1 MGAQRIPRKDMKLA
15 AAWPGKATA
24 GSSFSGPEAAAAWPR
39 SRSGEPGFAGAVKLE
54 IGTKSLQPR
63 QNAPKSNLKFLP
75 RLWFGPRVFL
85 KKCILPLYDDV

>member
-24 GSSFSGPEAAAAWPR
+24 GSSFSGPLAAAAWLR

-54 IGTKSLQPR
+54 IGTKSPHPGKTR
-63 QNAPKSNLKFLP
+63 PNPISNSSLACGLA
-75 RLWFGPRVFL
+75 LVFF
-85 KKCILPLYDDV
+85 